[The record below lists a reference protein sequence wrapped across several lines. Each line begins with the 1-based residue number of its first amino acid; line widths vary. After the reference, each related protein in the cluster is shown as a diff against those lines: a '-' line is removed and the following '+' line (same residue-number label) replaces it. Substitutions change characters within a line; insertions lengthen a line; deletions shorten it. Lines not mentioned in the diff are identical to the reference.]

1 MSQQTSDRIEPTG
14 SRRVRSAACAL
25 GLSLVLILTAWVAGA
40 SAAPSGSALWV
51 ATYNGPRSDED
62 VPAGMATSPD
72 GGTVFVTGRSGA
84 RGAGS
89 DNFATIAYDAA
100 TGGEMWTSIYNP
112 PVHLDDTARGI
123 AASPTENVVFVTGVS
138 LLSLS
143 AADDIATIA
152 YDGATGDE
160 LWTRRYDGSFQG
172 EDFVTAIAVSPDGSR
187 VFVTGSTELGFGRD
201 AMLTIAYDAATGH
214 KLWVRKLEDPAGLLG
229 SGQHIAVTPDG
240 GAVFVSEE
248 LGSHNTLRTATVGYD
263 AATGDKLWV
272 RQYDGLLFASPVAL
286 AASPD
291 SSSLYLLARTS
302 SHTQNFTFATLS
314 YDTANG
320 DVRWQ
325 SRFHSEGDDDI
336 PTSLAVAPDGSTV
349 FSAGSSFRSS
359 TGGIDYTTI
368 AYDTA
373 TGGRNWV
380 RHYDGPG
387 DGYDAITSIA
397 MSPSGARVYVTGDS
411 TGATSGEDYGT
422 IAYDAAAGDRVW
434 VHRFDGAGDS
444 EDRAVSIVP
453 DPDGSKVFVTGGSV
467 GPSGNGRDYA
477 TVAYSS

>member
-1 MSQQTSDRIEPTG
+1 
-14 SRRVRSAACAL
+14 
-25 GLSLVLILTAWVAGA
+25 
-40 SAAPSGSALWV
+40 
-51 ATYNGPRSDED
+51 
-62 VPAGMATSPD
+62 
-72 GGTVFVTGRSGA
+72 
-84 RGAGS
+84 
-89 DNFATIAYDAA
+89 
-100 TGGEMWTSIYNP
+100 
-112 PVHLDDTARGI
+112 
-123 AASPTENVVFVTGVS
+123 
-138 LLSLS
+138 
-143 AADDIATIA
+143 
-152 YDGATGDE
+152 
-160 LWTRRYDGSFQG
+160 
-172 EDFVTAIAVSPDGSR
+172 
-187 VFVTGSTELGFGRD
+187 
-201 AMLTIAYDAATGH
+201 
-214 KLWVRKLEDPAGLLG
+214 LEDPAGLLG

-240 GAVFVSEE
+240 GSVFVSEE
-248 LGSHNTLRTATVGYD
+248 LGSHNTLRTKTVGYD
-263 AATGDKLWV
+263 AATGDKLWI

-286 AASPD
+286 AVSPD
-291 SSSLYLLARTS
+291 SSSLYLLARAS

-368 AYDTA
+368 SYDAA

-397 MSPSGARVYVTGDS
+397 LSPSGARVYVTGDS

-422 IAYDAAAGDRVW
+422 VAYNAATGGRVW

-453 DPDGSKVFVTGGSV
+453 DPDGSKLFVTGGSF

-477 TVAYSS
+477 TVAYAS